1 MTADKPSSGA
11 APESSPGHG
20 PASRALAR
28 AGVVVLLGYLLA
40 RALGYVRVLAYAAI
54 FGAGPELDAFYVAFR
69 LPDLVLGLVA
79 SGALAA
85 AVAAPVSRAMAAGDR
100 EQTGRIASALLTWAA
115 IALTVFG
122 VLVFVT
128 APVLIPVLAPGFP
141 AASTALAISLAQEMA
156 VAPVLLG
163 LGGMVAG
170 VLQAERRFGPA
181 MLGPIAY
188 NVVSVLVALVLSGPL
203 GAHALSV
210 GVVIGSVT
218 YLLVQLPALH
228 AMRLRL
234 RPTLNVAEPGLRRAV
249 GLLAP
254 RALGLSVDQL
264 KLIVALA
271 AASTLPGGSVTAFTI
286 AYTIYQIPAGL
297 LAVPLGT
304 VVLPEMTTRHALGA
318 SASLSR
324 LVTSALGLLV
334 FIVLPLTALAVGLA
348 AVIADLLFGH
358 GNYSDTSVALT
369 AGALTALFLG
379 LPGSAV
385 SAFCSRALY
394 AAERS
399 GLSIAVATLDLAIM
413 ILLVMPL
420 TEAAG
425 LTGIGL
431 SFATGVTVAAT
442 VLVVALV
449 RRVPGPAWTATLA
462 AALRSAA
469 LAVGAGVLAAVAAS
483 ALLGLDAPPHG
494 PIADTVVVVAAGGAS
509 ALLYLLVSWLLRAPE
524 VGLSVRLLG
533 RLRGRADDAGNDV
546 GGSGDDG
553 DDAGTRIAGDAAT

>member
-1 MTADKPSSGA
+1 MTLDPL
-11 APESSPGHG
+11 APLPVHRPSPGHG
-20 PASRALAR
+20 AASRALAR

-40 RALGYVRVLAYAAI
+40 RGLGYVRVLAYAAI

-85 AVAAPVSRAMAAGDR
+85 AVAAPVSRATAEGDR
-100 EQTGRIASALLTWAA
+100 ERMGRTASLLLTWAA
-115 IALTVFG
+115 IALALFG
-122 VLVFVT
+122 LVVFVT
-128 APVLIPVLAPGFP
+128 APVLVPLLAPGFP
-141 AASTALAISLAQEMA
+141 AASTALAVSLAQEMA

-210 GVVIGSVT
+210 GVVIGSIS
-218 YLLVQLPALH
+218 YLVVQLPALRSMH
-228 AMRLRL
+228 LRL
-234 RPTLNVAEPGLRRAV
+234 RPSIDVSDPGLRRAT

-304 VVLPEMTTRHALGA
+304 VILPEMATRHALGA

-358 GNYSDTSVALT
+358 GNYSDASVALT

-379 LPGSAV
+379 LPGSAL

-399 GLSIAVATLDLAIM
+399 GLSIAVALLDLAIM
-413 ILLVMPL
+413 TVLVLAL
-420 TEAAG
+420 TGTAG

-431 SFATGVTVAAT
+431 AFAIGVTVAAT
-442 VLVVALV
+442 VLVVALAH
-449 RRVPGPAWTATLA
+449 RVPGPAWGSTLA
-462 AALRSAA
+462 AALRSAV
-469 LAVGAGVLAAVAAS
+469 LAVGAGLAAAIAAVW
-483 ALLGLDAPPHG
+483 LLTLDAPPHG
-494 PIADTVVVVAAGGAS
+494 PIADTVVIIAAGGAS

-524 VGLSVRLLG
+524 VGLGIRLLG
-533 RLRGRADDAGNDV
+533 RLRRRTDAGDGV